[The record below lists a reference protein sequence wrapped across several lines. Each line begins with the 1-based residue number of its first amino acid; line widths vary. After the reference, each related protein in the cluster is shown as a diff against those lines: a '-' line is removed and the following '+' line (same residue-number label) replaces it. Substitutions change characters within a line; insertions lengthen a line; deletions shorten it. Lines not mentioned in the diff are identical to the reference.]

1 MMINE
6 FTPLAKS
13 LVTRLQ
19 AIDYESL
26 PISDYNKE
34 YIRRIV
40 PVLPYYMEIYA
51 RCLSYGTRSITCP
64 LSETTLI
71 DYGGGNGFLSILAKA
86 IGIGQVIYI
95 DLNPLSVEAVKII
108 GREADLIPS
117 LVLEGD
123 STTLTAYCLKHEI
136 RPHLLISTDVIEHIY
151 NLQPFF
157 ADLHA
162 LNPTMQ
168 MVFTTAS
175 TPYNPV
181 VKRRLHRFMQ
191 ACETGSL
198 EDPNYFTLRK
208 QFLLNNYPH
217 LRAEEIELWATHTRG
232 LTYPDMRLAVESGQL
247 PHPTDPYNTCNPET
261 GNWAERILPISAYRQ
276 LTSPYGYTLTV
287 SKGFYNIHR
296 QSPLKAL
303 FFRLLNSM
311 IRYAGSLSLRISP
324 FLFIKIRL

>member
-1 MMINE
+1 M
-6 FTPLAKS
+6 AA
-13 LVTRLQ
+13 RLQ
-19 AIDYESL
+19 AIDYENL

-51 RCLSYGTRSITCP
+51 CCLSYGARSIACP
-64 LSETTLI
+64 LSLSETTLV
-71 DYGGGNGFLSILAKA
+71 DYGGGIVFLSILAKA

-95 DLNPLSVEAVKII
+95 DLNPLSVEAVRII
-108 GREADLIPS
+108 GREADLVPS

-123 STTLTAYCLKHEI
+123 SSTLTAYCLKHEI

-162 LNPTMQ
+162 LNPSMQ
-168 MVFTTAS
+168 MIFTTAS

-198 EDPNYFTLRK
+198 EEPNYFTLRK
-208 QFLLNNYPH
+208 HFLLDNYPH
-217 LRAEEIELWATHTRG
+217 LTADEIELWAAHTRG
-232 LTYPDMRLAVESGQL
+232 LTYPDMRPAVESSQL
-247 PHPTDPYNTCNPET
+247 PRPTDPYNTCDPET

-276 LTSPYGYTLTV
+276 LTSRYGYTLAV
-287 SKGFYNIHR
+287 YKGFYNIHR
-296 QSPLKAL
+296 QSLLGAL
-303 FFRLLNSM
+303 FFRLLNSV
-311 IRYAGSLSLRISP
+311 IRYTGSLGLRISP
-324 FLFIKIRL
+324 FLFIKVRL